1 VEKSD
6 SFVFYRSFFE
16 ALRNVPK
23 KHRTEIYDAV
33 FMYVFEAH
41 EPSFSGV
48 PRALWELIKPQLDAS
63 QRRYEYAKR
72 GAEYGKKGAEYGKKG
87 GRPRKEK
94 TPLKGDTEKTPLRGI
109 NENPLNVNVNSNVN
123 VNDNVCV
130 DTQTN
135 THTDRSDRPDIE
147 TVEAQAMVYGTQI
160 SDDEAQAFIEYNE
173 AAGWKLEWKYALKRW
188 LGQKKER
195 GHPKVAARGFNNFE
209 GRDDD
214 SLDPYALGLFANN

>member
-1 VEKSD
+1 MEKSD

-33 FMYVFEAH
+33 FMYVFEAQ

-48 PRALWELIKPQLDAS
+48 PRALWELIRPQLDAS
-63 QRRYEYAKR
+63 HRRYENARR
-72 GAEYGKKGAEYGKKG
+72 GGEHGKKG
-87 GRPRKEK
+87 GRPRKTGNEK
-94 TPLKGDTEKTPLRGI
+94 KPLKGYEEKT
-109 NENPLNVNVNSNVN
+109 LNVNVNSNVNDN

-147 TVEAQAMVYGTQI
+147 TVEAQAMVYGKQI

-173 AAGWKLEWKYALKRW
+173 AAGWKLEWTYALKRW
-188 LGQKKER
+188 LDQKKER
-195 GHPKVAARGFNNFE
+195 GHPKVATRGFNNFE

-214 SLDPYALGLFANN
+214 TLDPYALGLFANN